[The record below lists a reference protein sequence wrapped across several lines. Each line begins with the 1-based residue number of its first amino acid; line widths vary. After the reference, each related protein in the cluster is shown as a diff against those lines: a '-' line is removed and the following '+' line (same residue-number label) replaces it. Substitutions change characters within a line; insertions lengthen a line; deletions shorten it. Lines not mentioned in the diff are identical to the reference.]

1 MLSLTTEATSRRS
14 RVASTTWRG
23 IALAIGLAAVV
34 GACSA
39 SGATSSPTTD
49 VAGATATPTP
59 STLASTSATPTDT
72 PTAAPTATPTSTP
85 TKAPPKATPLP
96 ALAIG
101 LCTAAQL
108 KLTIGYWVPNT
119 TGLQPAYPHII
130 ATNVSSGSCN
140 MRGKPRTQIL
150 DANGHILADTG
161 NSGAEISTGDPV
173 YTLAPNGV
181 VYDTLEWDN
190 WCKSAPK
197 QNLTVAAYMPF
208 GLGRFVAKSNG
219 VAPLPNCV
227 SSGSHTALF
236 SDSWAP

>member
-1 MLSLTTEATSRRS
+1 
-14 RVASTTWRG
+14 VASTTWRG

-39 SGATSSPTTD
+39 SGATSSPTSN

-59 STLASTSATPTDT
+59 SAVASTSAVPTDS
-72 PTAAPTATPTSTP
+72 PTAAVTATPAPTP

-108 KLTIGYWVPNT
+108 KLTIDYWVGSPNNPT
-119 TGLQPAYPHII
+119 YPHLM
-130 ATNVSSGSCN
+130 ATNVSSASCN
-140 MRGKPRTQIL
+140 MRGTPRLQIVDGSGKVL
-150 DANGHILADTG
+150 VDAGSHGGEVTTA
-161 NSGAEISTGDPV
+161 DPV
-173 YTLAPNGV
+173 YILIPGGV
-181 VYDTLEWDN
+181 VYGIGEWDN

-197 QNLTVAAYMPF
+197 QKVAVAVVMPF

-219 VAPLPNCV
+219 DAPIPYCS
-227 SSGSHTALF
+227 SSGHSSTVSAQAWT
-236 SDSWAP
+236 S